1 MLLLIKN
8 INRAWAMQLRSLVTL
23 LIAFTTLI
31 ITTNS
36 YSFCGFYAARAG
48 STLYNQSS
56 KVVIAQDNLYQSVT
70 MASDFEGDSKDFA
83 MVVPV
88 PQILKRNQINVVDNN
103 IITHLDNYT
112 APRLVEYFDRSPCER
127 HIKYKMARRMAPL
140 SPVMQAKGA
149 RGADSLG
156 VKIEAKYAVGVYD
169 ILLLSAQQSNGLVT
183 WLKQN
188 KYQLPKGAEPVI
200 NSYLA
205 MGMKFF
211 VAKVNMKRQAKTGF
225 SYLKPIRITYHSKN
239 FMLPLRLGML
249 NAKGPQELFVYHLNR
264 KGRVVSSN
272 YPNVKLKSNVDIPVF
287 NKKDFGTFYK
297 AMFENQVKQSG
308 RRGVFLEY
316 AWDMSW
322 CDPCAADPL
331 TDNELKQLGVFWVAK
346 PHKVANGAN
355 AKIAARRFMPRA
367 SKNVFVTRMHVTY
380 DKAHF
385 PKDLAFK
392 ATDNRKNFQGRFIVR
407 HPWKGKASECKAAE
421 TYFKTTLPKR
431 LEKEAQTMANLTGW
445 DISKI
450 RQRMGT
456 AKNPAKTKMSNQS
469 AGSSQV
475 K

>member
-1 MLLLIKN
+1 MKFRSFIKLLSI
-8 INRAWAMQLRSLVTL
+8 
-23 LIAFTTLI
+23 FTTLI
-31 ITTNS
+31 VTSNS

-48 STLYNQSS
+48 SSLYNQSS
-56 KVVIAQDNLYQSVT
+56 KVVIAQDNQYQSVT
-70 MASDFEGDSKDFA
+70 MASDFEGDAKDFA

-88 PQILKRNQINVVDNN
+88 PQIIKRNQINVVDNN

-112 APRLVEYFDRSPCER
+112 APRLVEYFDRSPCQER
-127 HIKYKMARRMAPL
+127 VLYAPRIMAAPA
-140 SPVMQAKGA
+140 PVMKAKRA

-169 ILLLSAQQSNGLVT
+169 ILLLSAKQSNGLVT

-249 NAKGPQELFVYHLNR
+249 NARGPQELFVYHLNR
-264 KGRVVSSN
+264 KGRVISTN
-272 YPNVKLKSNVDIPVF
+272 YSNVKLKSNLDIPVF

-297 AMFENQVKQSG
+297 AMFENQVNQSG

-316 AWDMSW
+316 AWDMNW

-355 AKIAARRFMPRA
+355 AKMAPRRIMPQR

-392 ATDNRKNFQGRFIVR
+392 ATNNRENFQGRFIVR
-407 HPWKGKASECKAAE
+407 HPWKGEASECKAAE
-421 TYFKTTLPKR
+421 TYFNKTLPKR
-431 LEKEAQTMANLTGW
+431 LEREAQTMANLTGW
-445 DISKI
+445 DINKI

-456 AKNPAKTKMSNQS
+456 ANKTSKTSMSNQS
-469 AGSSQV
+469 AGSNQV

>member
-1 MLLLIKN
+1 MKSQTILKLFF
-8 INRAWAMQLRSLVTL
+8 S
-23 LIAFTTLI
+23 I
-31 ITTNS
+31 IILTITANS
-36 YSFCGFYAARAG
+36 SAFCGFYAARAG
-48 STLYNQSS
+48 SSLYNQSS
-56 KVVIAQDNLYQSVT
+56 KVVIAQDGQYQSVT
-70 MASDFEGDSKDFA
+70 MASDFEGDAKAFA

-88 PQILKRNQINVVDNN
+88 PKILKRNQINVVDNN

-127 HIKYKMARRMAPL
+127 QILYRSAPVARGV
-140 SPVMQAKGA
+140 SPVMMAKKA

-211 VAKVNMKRQAKTGF
+211 VAKVNMQRQAKTGF
-225 SYLKPIRITYHSKN
+225 SYLKPIRINYHSSN
-239 FMLPLRLGML
+239 YMLPIRLGML

-264 KGRVVSSN
+264 KGRVVTTN
-272 YPNVKLKSNVDIPVF
+272 YPNVKLNTNKDIPVF

-297 AMFENQVKQSG
+297 AMFENQVKKNG

-316 AWDMSW
+316 AWDMNW

-331 TDNELKQLGVFWVAK
+331 SDNELKQLGVFWVAK
-346 PHKVANGAN
+346 PHKVANG
-355 AKIAARRFMPRA
+355 KTMKKPIPRA
-367 SKNVFVTRMHVTY
+367 MPVFRGGNSKDVFVTRMHITY

-392 ATDNRKNFQGRFIVR
+392 ATDNRSNFQGRFIVR
-407 HPWKGKASECKAAE
+407 HAWKGDASECKQAE
-421 TYFKTTLPKR
+421 IYFSKTLPKR
-431 LEKEAQTMANLTGW
+431 QEREAQTMANLTGW
-445 DISKI
+445 DINSI
-450 RQRMGT
+450 RKRMKLGNE
-456 AKNPAKTKMSNQS
+456 NPNNASLSNQS
-469 AGSSQV
+469 AGSNQV
-475 K
+475 QN

>member
-1 MLLLIKN
+1 VDTTMKLQIFLKLLIG
-8 INRAWAMQLRSLVTL
+8 IATLVMM
-23 LIAFTTLI
+23 A
-31 ITTNS
+31 NS
-36 YSFCGFYAARAG
+36 YAFCGFYAARAG

-56 KVVIAQDNLYQSVT
+56 KVVIAQDGQYQSVT

-112 APRLVEYFDRSPCER
+112 APRLVEYFDQSPCKPQ
-127 HIKYKMARRMAPL
+127 IQYRMAPVA
-140 SPVMQAKGA
+140 SPAPMMMAKKA

-156 VKIEAKYAVGVYD
+156 VKVEAKYAVGVYD

-211 VAKVNMKRQAKTGF
+211 VAKVNMQRQAKTGF
-225 SYLKPIRITYHSKN
+225 SYLKPIRINYHSPN
-239 FMLPLRLGML
+239 YMLPIRLGML

-264 KGRVVSSN
+264 KGRVVATN
-272 YPNVKLKSNVDIPVF
+272 YPNVKLHTNKEIPVF
-287 NKKDFGTFYK
+287 NKNDFGTFYK
-297 AMFENQVKQSG
+297 AMFENQVKENG

-316 AWDMSW
+316 AWDMNW

-331 TDNELKQLGVFWVAK
+331 SDNELKQLGVFWVGKSQKMSSGVNPKMASRQ
-346 PHKVANGAN
+346 
-355 AKIAARRFMPRA
+355 ILPRN
-367 SKNVFVTRMHVTY
+367 SKDVFVTRMHITY

-392 ATDNRKNFQGRFIVR
+392 ATGNRSNFQGRFIVR
-407 HPWKGKASECKAAE
+407 HAWKGNANECKAAE
-421 TYFKTTLPKR
+421 TYFSKILPKR
-431 LEKEAQTMANLTGW
+431 QEREAQTMANLTGW
-445 DISKI
+445 DINNI
-450 RQRMGT
+450 RKRMNS
-456 AKNPAKTKMSNQS
+456 AKPHKTSLGNQS
-469 AGSSQV
+469 AGSNQV